1 MVYDV
6 VFNTDS
12 PNLVFWVSIVVDILL
27 LQTVSIAIASAGV
40 FAAAIYY
47 ILQLRH
53 QSKVRQTDLV
63 LRIWQTTCTEEM
75 IRSWHRLLSAEY
87 DDLDDFT
94 KKYGRPFSDNPVP
107 VALTLIGMLHE
118 GLGVSLHRKVIDV
131 DLIREYF
138 AVGWAWEKIKPI
150 AEGLRK
156 ERHAPTFHW
165 VEYLYNEV
173 KKRQQQLKKEDVNS
187 G

>member
-1 MVYDV
+1 
-6 VFNTDS
+6 
-12 PNLVFWVSIVVDILL
+12 VSIVVDILL

-40 FAAAIYY
+40 FAAAVYY

-53 QSKVRQTDLV
+53 QSKVRQTDLI
-63 LRIWQTTCTEEM
+63 LRMWQTTCTEEM

-94 KKYGRPFSDNPVP
+94 KKYGQPFSDNPVP
-107 VALTLIGMLHE
+107 IAFTLIAMFHE
-118 GLGVSLHRKVIDV
+118 GLGVSLHRKVVDV
-131 DLIREYF
+131 DLIRDYF
-138 AVGWAWEKIKPI
+138 AVGWAWKKIKPI
-150 AEGLRK
+150 AEGLTK
-156 ERHAPTFHW
+156 QQNSATFRW

-173 KKRQQQLKKEDVNS
+173 KKRQKQLEQKGAKN

>member
-1 MVYDV
+1 M
-6 VFNTDS
+6 
-12 PNLVFWVSIVVDILL
+12 VDILL

-63 LRIWQTTCTEEM
+63 LKVWQTTCTEEM
-75 IRSWHRLLSAEY
+75 VRSWHRLLSAEY
-87 DDLDDFT
+87 DDLDDFV
-94 KKYGRPFSDNPVP
+94 KKYGQPFSDNPVP
-107 VALTLIGMLHE
+107 VAFTLIAMFYE

-131 DLIREYF
+131 DLIRDYF
-138 AVGWAWEKIKPI
+138 AVGWAWKKIKPI

-156 ERHAPTFHW
+156 QRNSATFGW

-173 KKRQQQLKKEDVNS
+173 KKRQQQSEQKGAKN